1 MKVAWIGMGRIGKA
15 MALRVLAAGH
25 DLTGHARTPEKHR
38 EVEAAGGRLT
48 TSFSDALADAWVVC
62 VNVYDEVQLRD
73 AMFTGGAL
81 GAMRSGAVLVI
92 HSTVGPAI
100 VRELAEARG
109 DIHVIDAPFSGT
121 DKSAAN
127 GTIALMVGGDGA
139 ALEVA
144 RPVLA
149 CYANFIEHVGPLGAG
164 ALMKL
169 VNNALF
175 GAQMLLAHD
184 AIRIL
189 TEGGIDQQCAV
200 NALSRSSGGSF
211 ALQQYASVGD
221 AGARLAGIW
230 PYMQKDVAAARVALA
245 DLGIDLGLLD
255 ITTRRFINA

>member
-25 DLTGHARTPEKHR
+25 DLVGHARTPETQR
-38 EVEAAGGRLT
+38 EIEAAGGRLT
-48 TSFSDALADAWVVC
+48 GLLGEAVADAEVVC
-62 VNVYDEVQLRD
+62 VNVYDEIQLRD
-73 AMFTGGAL
+73 ALLTGGAL
-81 GAMRSGAVLVI
+81 AAMRSGAVLVI

-100 VRELAEARG
+100 IRELAQARG
-109 DIHVIDAPFSGT
+109 DIKVIDAPFSGT
-121 DKSAAN
+121 DKSAAG

-139 ALEVA
+139 ALKEA

-164 ALMKL
+164 ALIKL

-189 TEGGIDQQCAV
+189 SEGGIDQQCAV
-200 NALSRSSGGSF
+200 TSLGRSSGGSF
-211 ALQQYASVGD
+211 ALQQFAQGGD
-221 AGARLAGIW
+221 ADARLTGVW
-230 PYMQKDVAAARVALA
+230 PYMQKDVAAARTALA
-245 DLGIDLGLLD
+245 DLRIDLGLLD